1 VNGLAP
7 SLVSSFLAL
16 GLLVAAAAP
25 APYVHR
31 PAVYTIT
38 IKDLAFG
45 PSPSG
50 IRVGDTVEWV
60 NNDIL
65 LHSVTAQ
72 DKSFDS
78 DIAPDAKL
86 GIVMEKAGVIAYYC
100 KYHPGMK
107 GQLNVAK

>member
-1 VNGLAP
+1 MAP
-7 SLVSSFLAL
+7 PILSSFLAL

-25 APYVHR
+25 VPSSHH
-31 PAVYTIT
+31 PATYTIA

-45 PSPSG
+45 AAPSG

-86 GIVMEKAGVIAYYC
+86 RIVMEKAGVIAYFC

>member
-1 VNGLAP
+1 MAP
-7 SLVSSFLAL
+7 PILSCSLAL
-16 GLLVAAAAP
+16 GLLVAAAAHVP
-25 APYVHR
+25 ASHH
-31 PAVYTIT
+31 PATYAIA

-45 PSPSG
+45 AAPAG

-65 LHSVTAQ
+65 LHSVTAE

-78 DIAPDAKL
+78 DIAPDAKRR
-86 GIVMEKAGVIAYYC
+86 IVMKKSGVIAYYC

-107 GQLNVAK
+107 GELKIAK